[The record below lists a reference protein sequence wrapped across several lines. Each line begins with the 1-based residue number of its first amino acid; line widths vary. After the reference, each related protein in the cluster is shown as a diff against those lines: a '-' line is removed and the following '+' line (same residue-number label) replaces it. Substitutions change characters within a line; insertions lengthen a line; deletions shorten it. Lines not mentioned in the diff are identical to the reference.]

1 MTKTSKIFLTI
12 SITATALSFTE
23 VGSSIGWGILRPMGA
38 VTFILFFFTN
48 LLAKEVTLYDQE
60 ESAKREQAV
69 HFGKDSREAVS
80 SPRRNRSSA
89 RLETA
94 AAN

>member
-12 SITATALSFTE
+12 SITAFALCFTE
-23 VGSSIGWGILRPMGA
+23 AGSNIGWGILRPVSA
-38 VTFILFFFTN
+38 VSFILFFITN
-48 LLAKEVTLYDQE
+48 LLAKEMALYDE
-60 ESAKREQAV
+60 EERAKQGQVE
-69 HFGKDSREAVS
+69 HFRKQ
-80 SPRRNRSSA
+80 SPRAVPSLRPTRSSA